1 MERIDRID
9 RDIIELLRSNARA
22 SYKEIGERVY
32 LSANAV
38 AERIKRLQASGVIR
52 GFSTD
57 LDLAAFEL
65 PLAALIDVKLR
76 FDTSAD
82 HFEAVIQS
90 IPGVV
95 SAILMTGTHDYQLR
109 VACKDQHDLM
119 RLIESL
125 RMRAGAQDTYSH
137 LILRELAIHSR
148 LGP

>member
-22 SYKEIGERVY
+22 SYKEIGERVF

-38 AERIKRLQASGVIR
+38 AERIRRLQASGVIR

-76 FDTSAD
+76 FDTSAE

-95 SAILMTGTHDYQLR
+95 GATLMTGTHDYQLR
-109 VACKDQHDLM
+109 VACKDQQDLV
-119 RLIESL
+119 RLIEAL
-125 RMRAGAQDTYSH
+125 RLRAGAQDTYSH
-137 LILRELAIHSR
+137 LILREMVIHSR